1 MNSNAYD
8 ILRDAIINKR
18 QVVCKYSGHSREI
31 CPHVIGMKNGRAQVL
46 SFQFG
51 GSSSSG
57 LPPGGEWRCMEVDRI
72 SDAQIRDGKWHT
84 GDRHSQRQRCVDIVD
99 VEVVY

>member
-31 CPHVIGMKNGRAQVL
+31 CPHVIGMKNGRSQVL

-72 SDAQIRDGKWHT
+72 SDAQTRDGKWHT
-84 GDRHSQRQRCVDIVD
+84 GNRHSQPQTCVDIIDAEVD
-99 VEVVY
+99 Y